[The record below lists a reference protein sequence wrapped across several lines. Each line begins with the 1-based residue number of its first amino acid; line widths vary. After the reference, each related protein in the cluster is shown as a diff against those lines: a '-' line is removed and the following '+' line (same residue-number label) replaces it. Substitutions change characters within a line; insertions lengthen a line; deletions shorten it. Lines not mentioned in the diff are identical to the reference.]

1 MKVHRMSTMAAVQT
15 MTIGGQPEPAAST
28 FGVINPATGA
38 VFAEAPEC
46 TAGQLDAAMAAA
58 SEAFVT
64 WKTDEGF
71 RRDCLRRAADV
82 MAAASGRIGPLLT
95 AEQGKPLRMAAGEA
109 HAAAVWFRY
118 YAELPNVR
126 QVIRDDEK
134 AMVEAV
140 RRPLGVVAA
149 IAPWNAPVVVAGFK
163 IAPAML
169 AGNTVVLKP
178 SPFTPLSTLLMGELL
193 RDVFPPGVLNVVSGG
208 DALGRMMTEHPV
220 PNKISFT
227 GSVATG
233 KAISLS
239 AAPDLKHLT
248 LELGGNDA
256 AIVLDDA
263 DPTEVGQK
271 LFWKA
276 FQNTGQICAAVKR
289 IYVHEKLAAGVI
301 ETLTEM
307 ARTVVVGDGMEEGTE
322 LGPINNKPQFDRV
335 TELVDDALR
344 AGARATVGGKALG
357 GAGYF
362 FAPTVLVDLA
372 EGVRIVDEEQ
382 FGPAV
387 PVITYRDVDDAIARA
402 NATTY
407 GLSGSVWTGDPER
420 GVAVAERLECGTSL
434 VNAHSE
440 LGPDQPL
447 VGAKWSGIGA
457 ENGHWGLD
465 GMTQLQVRYT
475 AKS

>member
-1 MKVHRMSTMAAVQT
+1 
-15 MTIGGQPEPAAST
+15 MTISGSPAYGESS
-28 FGVINPATGA
+28 FGVVNPATGA
-38 VFAEAPEC
+38 VFAEAPQC
-46 TAGQLDAAMAAA
+46 SPSQLDGAMEAAA
-58 SEAFVT
+58 EAFLT
-64 WKTDEGF
+64 WRTDEGV
-71 RRDCLRRAADV
+71 RRTCLRRAAEV
-82 MAAASGRIGPLLT
+82 MAGASDVIGPLLT
-95 AEQGKPLRMAAGEA
+95 AEQGKPLRIAAGEA
-109 HAAAVWFRY
+109 QVAAMWFGY
-118 YAELPNVR
+118 YAELANPR
-126 QVIRDDEK
+126 QVIRQDDQVL
-134 AMVEAV
+134 VEAV

-149 IAPWNAPVVVAGFK
+149 LAPWNAPVVVAAFK

-208 DALGRMMTEHPV
+208 DDLGRLMSAHPV

-233 KAISLS
+233 KSIFAA

-263 DPTEVGQK
+263 DPVEVGEK

-289 IYVHEKLAAGVI
+289 IYVHERVAAGVV
-301 ETLTEM
+301 ETMTEL
-307 ARTVVVGDGMEEGTE
+307 ARTVVVGDGMDEHTQ

-335 TELVDDALR
+335 SSLVADALAR
-344 AGARATVGGKALG
+344 GAHATVGGKPLDG
-357 GAGYF
+357 PGYF

-382 FGPAV
+382 FGPAI
-387 PVITYRDVDDAIARA
+387 PIMTYRDVDDAVARA

-407 GLSGSVWTGDPER
+407 GLSGSVWTADPER
-420 GVAVAERLECGTSL
+420 GAAIAERLECGTSL

-457 ENGHWGLD
+457 ENGQWGLE
-465 GMTQLQVRYT
+465 GMTQLQVRYS
-475 AKS
+475 AKA

>member
-1 MKVHRMSTMAAVQT
+1 
-15 MTIGGQPEPAAST
+15 MTIGGRSAPATAT

-46 TAGQLDAAMAAA
+46 TPAQLDEAMAAA
-58 SEAFVT
+58 ADAFTT
-64 WKTDEGF
+64 WRSDEVY

-82 MAAASGRIGPLLT
+82 MAQAAGQIGPLLT
-95 AEQGKPLRMAAGEA
+95 AEQGKPLRTASGEA
-109 HAAAVWFRY
+109 QVAAMWFRY
-118 YAELPNVR
+118 YAELANPR

-134 AMVEAV
+134 ALVEAV

-149 IAPWNAPVVVAGFK
+149 IAPWNAPVVVAAFK

-193 RDVFPPGVLNVVSGG
+193 RQVFPPGVLNVVSGG
-208 DALGRMMTEHPV
+208 DQLGRWMTEHPT
-220 PNKISFT
+220 PDKISFT

-233 KAISLS
+233 KSIFSS

-248 LELGGNDA
+248 LELGGNDE
-256 AIVLDDA
+256 AIVLEDA
-263 DPTEVGQK
+263 DPNEVGEK

-289 IYVHEKLAAGVI
+289 IYVHERVAAGVI
-301 ETLTEM
+301 ETLTEL
-307 ARTVVVGDGMEEGTE
+307 ARTVEVGDGMIETTQ
-322 LGPINNKPQFDRV
+322 LGPINNRPQFDRV
-335 TELVDDALR
+335 SGLVDDAL
-344 AGARATVGGKALG
+344 AGGAHATVGGKPLDG
-357 GAGYF
+357 PGYF

-382 FGPAV
+382 FGPAI
-387 PVITYRDVDDAIARA
+387 PVMTYRHVDEAVDRA
-402 NATTY
+402 NGTTF
-407 GLSGSVWTGDPER
+407 GLSGSVWTSDPER
-420 GVAVAERLECGTSL
+420 GAAIAERLECGTSL

-457 ENGHWGLD
+457 ENGHWGLE
-465 GMTQLQVRYT
+465 GMTQLQVRYS
-475 AKS
+475 AKP